1 VGAEGW
7 FALRSPSDPLA
18 DVSRSSTSVDPDGE
32 LGLSNAD
39 QLALLRDTMAH
50 GSPLRMVAR
59 GFSMAPFIRDRDTLT
74 IAPARGRAPRIGE
87 VVAVSLPG
95 AGQLAVH
102 RIVARVGS
110 RWLVRGDNASEPDGV
125 VGPEDIVGIV
135 THVERGGREVRLGI
149 GVGRVLIAW
158 LQRTHA
164 LRPLVGMARLVRGL
178 PRSLRGGRFR
188 QRRG

>member
-1 VGAEGW
+1 MRDPSDRLAAV
-7 FALRSPSDPLA
+7 SPS
-18 DVSRSSTSVDPDGE
+18 STFVDPDGE
-32 LGLSNAD
+32 LGLSNAA
-39 QLALLRDTMAH
+39 QLGLLRSMMAH

-59 GFSMAPFIRDRDTLT
+59 GFSMAPFIRDQDTLT
-74 IAPARGRAPRIGE
+74 IAPAHGRAPRLGE

-125 VGPEDIVGIV
+125 VGPDDIVGIV
-135 THVERGGREVRLGI
+135 TRVERDGREVRLGI
-149 GVGRVLIAW
+149 GAGRVLIAW

-164 LRPLVGMARLVRGL
+164 LRPLVGLARLARAAL
-178 PRSLRGGRFR
+178 RSLRSGRVG
-188 QRRG
+188 RRHG